1 MFKPDVGG
9 RYTGKT
15 ADSCDL
21 DRARTDYF
29 SFNMYVNLSYVL
41 TMICSEVG
49 PVLYLRG
56 KVNCEFSGCI
66 WSHLPLP

>member
-1 MFKPDVGG
+1 MNKPDVAG

-21 DRARTDYF
+21 YGACTDCF

-56 KVNCEFSGCI
+56 KVNCEFSGSI
-66 WSHLPLP
+66 RSHFPLP

>member
-1 MFKPDVGG
+1 MKKPVVAG
-9 RYTGKT
+9 RYMGKT

-21 DRARTDYF
+21 DGACTECF

-66 WSHLPLP
+66 RSHFPLP

>member
-1 MFKPDVGG
+1 MNKPDVAG

-15 ADSCDL
+15 ADSCD
-21 DRARTDYF
+21 RCAYCF

-66 WSHLPLP
+66 RSHFPLP

>member
-1 MFKPDVGG
+1 MNKPDVAG

-21 DRARTDYF
+21 YGARTDCF

-66 WSHLPLP
+66 WSHFPLP